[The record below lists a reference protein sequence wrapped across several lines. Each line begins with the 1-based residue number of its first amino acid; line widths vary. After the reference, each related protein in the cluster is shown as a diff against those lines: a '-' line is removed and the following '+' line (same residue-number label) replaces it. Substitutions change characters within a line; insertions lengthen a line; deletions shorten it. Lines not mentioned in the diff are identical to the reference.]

1 MDFELPEELRM
12 LRESAARFTTRE
24 LIPHEPVVIRR
35 DAERGYA
42 DLPLLPPELEKTIMD
57 KAKDAG
63 LVGLEVPEEHGGAG
77 ASILAKCIVVEQL
90 KHSILFPFGFAPNFP
105 DVFMLLESCKGT
117 QIDKYLKPFLRGET
131 QSCIAITEP
140 SAGADVSGMK
150 MRAERVNEGKD
161 GKWLLNGSKQFITH
175 ARYADFMI
183 VITVTDPAA
192 NTKGSRG
199 GMTAFLLDGKQP
211 GISVPTTY
219 PMLGD
224 YAPYAVHFDN
234 VIATDDQVLGEV
246 GGAFVPLQ
254 GRLGLRRMEIAA
266 TCVGLAT
273 RCLKMMIEQAKLR
286 QTFGAPLA
294 DRQAVQ
300 WWIAD
305 SYREIELTRLALY
318 KLAWDLDQK
327 NDTRRDASM
336 VKVQATE
343 MASAVVDRAMQLFGG
358 MGMSKAL
365 PLEYISRVVRI
376 YRIVEGPSEVH
387 RWVVARDLLKNG
399 LPY

>member
-1 MDFELPEELRM
+1 MNFELPEELRM

-24 LIPHEPVVIRR
+24 LIPHEPLVIRR
-35 DAERGYA
+35 DAERGYT
-42 DLPLLPPELEKTIMD
+42 DSPLLPPELEKEILD
-57 KAKDAG
+57 KARTAG
-63 LVGLEVPEEHGGAG
+63 LAGMEVPEAYGGGG

-105 DVFMLLESCKGT
+105 DVYMLIESCKGT
-117 QIDKYLKPFLRGET
+117 QIEKYLKPFLRGET

-140 SAGADVSGMK
+140 GAGADASGIK
-150 MRAERVNEGKD
+150 MRAERKD
-161 GKWLLNGSKQFITH
+161 GKWVLNGTKTYITH

-183 VITVTDPAA
+183 VVTLTDPA
-192 NTKGSRG
+192 KGSRG
-199 GMTAFLLDGKQP
+199 GMTTFLLDANQR
-211 GISVPTTY
+211 GISVPSNY
-219 PMLGD
+219 PTIGD
-224 YAPYAVHFDN
+224 YAPYEIHFDN
-234 VIATDDQVLGEV
+234 VEATDEQVLGEV
-246 GGAFVPLQ
+246 GEAFAPLQ

-266 TCVGLAT
+266 TCVGMAT

-286 QTFGAPLA
+286 KTFGAPLA
-294 DRQAVQ
+294 DRQVVQ

-318 KLAWDLDQK
+318 KLAWDLDQN

-343 MASAVVDRAMQLFGG
+343 MVGAVVDRAMQLFGG
-358 MGMSKAL
+358 MGMTKAL
-365 PLEYISRVVRI
+365 PLEYISRVVRM

-399 LPY
+399 LPF

>member
-1 MDFELPEELRM
+1 MNFELPEELRM

-24 LIPHEPVVIRR
+24 LIPHEPLVIRR
-35 DAERGYA
+35 DAERGYT
-42 DLPLLPPELEKTIMD
+42 DNPLLPPALEKAILD
-57 KAKDAG
+57 KARAAG
-63 LVGLEVPEEHGGAG
+63 LVGLEVPEAYGGAG

-140 SAGADVSGMK
+140 GAGADVSGMK
-150 MRAERVNEGKD
+150 MRAERKNGHWV
-161 GKWLLNGSKQFITH
+161 LNGSKQFITH

-183 VITVTDPAA
+183 VVTVTDPA
-192 NTKGSRG
+192 KGSRG
-199 GMTAFLLDGKQP
+199 GMTTFLLDAKQP

-219 PMLGD
+219 PMSGD
-224 YAPYAVHFDN
+224 YAPYGVHFDN
-234 VIATDDQVLGEV
+234 VEATDDQVLGNV
-246 GGAFVPLQ
+246 GEAFAPLQ

-273 RCLKMMIEQAKLR
+273 RCLKMMLEQARLR

-294 DRQAVQ
+294 ERQAVQ

-318 KLAWDLDQK
+318 KLAWDLDHK
-327 NDTRRDASM
+327 NDVRRDASM

-343 MASAVVDRAMQLFGG
+343 MAGAVVDRAMQLFGG

-365 PLEYISRVVRI
+365 PLEYIARVVRI

-387 RWVVARDLLKNG
+387 RWVVARDLLKHG

>member
-1 MDFELPEELRM
+1 MNFELPEELRM
-12 LRESAARFTTRE
+12 LRASAARFTARE
-24 LIPHEPVVIRR
+24 LIPHEPLVIRR
-35 DAERGYA
+35 EAERGYT
-42 DLPLLPPELEKTIMD
+42 DTPLLPPELEKQIMD
-57 KAKDAG
+57 KAQAAG
-63 LVGLEVPEEHGGAG
+63 LVGLEVPEAYGGAG
-77 ASILAKCIVVEQL
+77 ASILAKCVVVEQL

-105 DVFMLLESCKGT
+105 DVFMLLESCKGA

-140 SAGADVSGMK
+140 GAGADASGIK
-150 MRAERVNEGKD
+150 MRAERKN
-161 GKWLLNGSKQFITH
+161 GKWVLNGSKIFITH

-183 VITVTDPAA
+183 VVTVTDPA
-192 NTKGSRG
+192 KGARG
-199 GMTAFLLDGKQP
+199 GMTTFLLDAKQR
-211 GISVPTTY
+211 GITVPTAY
-219 PMLGD
+219 PMIGD
-224 YAPYAVHFDN
+224 YVPYAVHFDD
-234 VIATDDQVLGEV
+234 VEADDSQVLGEV
-246 GGAFVPLQ
+246 GGAFAPLQ

-273 RCLKMMIEQAKLR
+273 RCLKMMIEHAKQR
-286 QTFGAPLA
+286 STFGAPLA

-318 KLAWDLDQK
+318 KLAWDLDHQH
-327 NDTRRDASM
+327 DVRRDASM

-343 MASAVVDRAMQLFGG
+343 MVAAVVDRAMQLFGG
-358 MGMSKAL
+358 MGMSKEL
-365 PLEYISRVVRI
+365 PLEFISRVVRI

-399 LPY
+399 LPF

>member
-24 LIPHEPVVIRR
+24 LIPHEPLVIRR
-35 DAERGYA
+35 DAERGYT
-42 DLPLLPPELEKTIMD
+42 DNPLLPPELEKQIMD
-57 KAKDAG
+57 KARAAG
-63 LVGLEVPEEHGGAG
+63 LAGLEVPEEHGGAG

-150 MRAERVNEGKD
+150 MRAERKD
-161 GKWLLNGSKQFITH
+161 GKWILNGSKQFITH

-183 VITVTDPAA
+183 VITVTDTA
-192 NTKGSRG
+192 KGSRG
-199 GMTAFLLDGKQP
+199 GMTAFLLDAKQP

-219 PMLGD
+219 PMGGD
-224 YAPYAVHFDN
+224 YAPYGINFDN
-234 VIATDDQVLGEV
+234 VVATDDQVLGEV
-246 GGAFVPLQ
+246 GQAFAPLQ

-286 QTFGAPLA
+286 HTFGAPLA

-318 KLAWDLDQK
+318 KLAWDLDHK
-327 NDTRRDASM
+327 NDVRRDASM

-343 MASAVVDRAMQLFGG
+343 MAGVVVDRAMQLFGG

-365 PLEYISRVVRI
+365 PLEYISRVVRV

-399 LPY
+399 LPF

>member
-1 MDFELPEELRM
+1 MNFELPEELRM

-24 LIPHEPVVIRR
+24 LMPHEPLVIRR
-35 DAERGYA
+35 EAERGYT
-42 DLPLLPPELEKTIMD
+42 DLPLLPPELEKQIMD
-57 KAKDAG
+57 KARAAG
-63 LVGLEVPEEHGGAG
+63 LAGLEVPEEHGGAG
-77 ASILAKCIVVEQL
+77 ASILAKCVVVEQL

-105 DVFMLLESCKGT
+105 DVFMLLESCKGA

-140 SAGADVSGMK
+140 SAGADASGIK
-150 MRAERVNEGKD
+150 MRAERRD
-161 GKWLLNGSKQFITH
+161 GKWLLNGSKIFITH

-183 VITVTDPAA
+183 VVTLTDPA
-192 NTKGSRG
+192 KGSRG
-199 GMTAFLLDGKQP
+199 GMTTFLLDAKQP
-211 GISVPTTY
+211 GITVPTAY
-219 PMLGD
+219 PMIGD

-234 VIATDDQVLGEV
+234 VQANDDQVLGVV
-246 GGAFVPLQ
+246 GEAFAPLQ
-254 GRLGLRRMEIAA
+254 GRLGLRRLEIAA

-286 QTFGAPLA
+286 STFGAPLA
-294 DRQAVQ
+294 ERQAVQ

-318 KLAWDLDQK
+318 KLAWDLDQQH
-327 NDTRRDASM
+327 DTRRDASM

-343 MASAVVDRAMQLFGG
+343 MVGAVVDRAMQLFGG
-358 MGMSKAL
+358 MGMSKEL

-399 LPY
+399 LPF

>member
-12 LRESAARFTTRE
+12 LRESATRFTTRE
-24 LIPHEPVVIRR
+24 LIPHEPLVIRR
-35 DAERGYA
+35 DAERGYT
-42 DLPLLPPELEKTIMD
+42 DNPLLPPELEKQIMD
-57 KAKDAG
+57 KARAAG
-63 LVGLEVPEEHGGAG
+63 LAGIEVPEEHGGAG

-150 MRAERVNEGKD
+150 MRAERKD
-161 GKWLLNGSKQFITH
+161 GKWILNGSKQFITH

-183 VITVTDPAA
+183 VITVTDTA
-192 NTKGSRG
+192 KGSRG
-199 GMTAFLLDGKQP
+199 GMTAFLLDARQP

-219 PMLGD
+219 PMGGD
-224 YAPYAVHFDN
+224 YAPYGINFDN
-234 VIATDDQVLGEV
+234 VVATDEQVLGEV
-246 GGAFVPLQ
+246 GQAFAPLQ

-286 QTFGAPLA
+286 HTFGAPLA

-318 KLAWDLDQK
+318 KLAWDLDHK
-327 NDTRRDASM
+327 NDVRRDASM
-336 VKVQATE
+336 
-343 MASAVVDRAMQLFGG
+343 M
-358 MGMSKAL
+358 
-365 PLEYISRVVRI
+365 
-376 YRIVEGPSEVH
+376 
-387 RWVVARDLLKNG
+387 
-399 LPY
+399 

>member
-1 MDFELPEELRM
+1 MDFELPEELRL
-12 LRESAARFTTRE
+12 LREAAARFTTRE
-24 LIPHEPVVIRR
+24 LFPHEPLVIRR
-35 DAERGYA
+35 EAERGYT
-42 DLPLLPPELEKTIMD
+42 DMPLLPPELEKEILA
-57 KAKDAG
+57 KARTAG
-63 LVGLEVPEEHGGAG
+63 LVGLEVPEGYGGAG
-77 ASILAKCIVVEQL
+77 ASMLAKCVVTEQL
-90 KHSILFPFGFAPNFP
+90 KHSILFPFGFPPNFP
-105 DVFMLLESCKGT
+105 DVFMLLESCKGG

-140 SAGADVSGMK
+140 GAGADASAIQ
-150 MRAERVNEGKD
+150 MRAQRQN
-161 GKWLLNGSKQFITH
+161 GKWVLNGTKIFITH

-183 VITVTDPAA
+183 VVTVTDPA
-192 NTKGSRG
+192 KGARG
-199 GMTAFLLDGKQP
+199 GMTTFLLDAKQR
-211 GISVPTTY
+211 GISVPSAY
-219 PMLGD
+219 PMIGD
-224 YAPYAVHFDN
+224 YQPYEVRFDN
-234 VIATDDQVLGEV
+234 VEASDDQVLGEV
-246 GGAFVPLQ
+246 GQAFVPLQ

-266 TCVGLAT
+266 TCVGLAS

-286 QTFGAPLA
+286 KTFGAPLA
-294 DRQAVQ
+294 ERQAVQ

-343 MASAVVDRAMQLFGG
+343 MVAAVVDRAMQLFGG

-365 PLEYISRVVRI
+365 PLEFISRVTRI

>member
-1 MDFELPEELRM
+1 MNFELPEELRL
-12 LRESAARFTTRE
+12 LREAAARFTARE
-24 LIPHEPVVIRR
+24 LIPHEPLVIRR
-35 DAERGYA
+35 EAERGYN
-42 DLPLLPPELEKTIMD
+42 DTPLLPPDLEKTIMA
-57 KAKDAG
+57 KARAAG
-63 LVGLEVPEEHGGAG
+63 LVALEVPEEYGGAG
-77 ASILAKCIVVEQL
+77 ASILAKCVVVEQL

-105 DVFMLLESCKGT
+105 DVFMLLESCKGS

-140 SAGADVSGMK
+140 GAGADASGIK
-150 MRAERVNEGKD
+150 MRAERVNGGRGD
-161 GKWLLNGSKQFITH
+161 KWILNGEKTFITH

-183 VITVTDPAA
+183 VVTVTDPA
-192 NTKGSRG
+192 KGTRG
-199 GMTAFLLDGKQP
+199 GMTTFLLDAKQP
-211 GISVPTTY
+211 GISVPASY
-219 PMLGD
+219 PMIGD
-224 YAPYAVHFDN
+224 YQPYAIHFNN
-234 VIATDDQVLGEV
+234 VEAGDEQVLGEV
-246 GGAFVPLQ
+246 GEAFAPLQ

-266 TCVGLAT
+266 TCVGLAS

-286 QTFGAPLA
+286 RTFGAPLA
-294 DRQAVQ
+294 ERQAVQ

-327 NDTRRDASM
+327 HDTRRDASM

-343 MASAVVDRAMQLFGG
+343 MVAAVADRAMQLFGG
-358 MGMSKAL
+358 MGMSKEL

-399 LPY
+399 LPF

>member
-12 LRESAARFTTRE
+12 LRDAAARFTTRE

-35 DAERGYA
+35 EAERGYN
-42 DLPLLPPELEKTIMD
+42 DLPLLPPELEKQIMD
-57 KAKDAG
+57 KARAAG

-77 ASILAKCIVVEQL
+77 ASILAKCVVVEQL

-117 QIDKYLKPFLRGET
+117 QIDKYLKPFVRGET

-140 SAGADVSGMK
+140 GAGADASGIK
-150 MRAERVNEGKD
+150 MRAERKN
-161 GKWLLNGSKQFITH
+161 GKWILNGNKIFITH

-183 VITVTDPAA
+183 VVTVTDPA
-192 NTKGSRG
+192 KGSRG
-199 GMTAFLLDGKQP
+199 GMTAFLLDRNQP
-211 GISVPTTY
+211 GISVPTSY
-219 PMLGD
+219 PMIGD
-224 YAPYAVHFDN
+224 YAPYAVHFDS
-234 VIATDDQVLGEV
+234 VEASDEQVLGEV
-246 GGAFVPLQ
+246 GQAFAPMQ

-266 TCVGLAT
+266 TCLGLAN
-273 RCLKMMIEQAKLR
+273 RCLKMMIEQAKVR
-286 QTFGAPLA
+286 KTFGAPLA

-318 KLAWDLDQK
+318 KLAWDIDQK
-327 NDTRRDASM
+327 KDVRRDASM

-343 MASAVVDRAMQLFGG
+343 MVGAVVDRAMQLFGG
-358 MGMSKAL
+358 MGMSKEL

-376 YRIVEGPSEVH
+376 YRVVEGPSEVH

>member
-24 LIPHEPVVIRR
+24 LIPHEPLVIRR
-35 DAERGYA
+35 DAERGYT
-42 DLPLLPPELEKTIMD
+42 DNPLLPPELEKQITD
-57 KAKDAG
+57 KARAAG

-117 QIDKYLKPFLRGET
+117 QINKYLKPFLRGET

-150 MRAERVNEGKD
+150 MRAERKD
-161 GKWLLNGSKQFITH
+161 GKWILNGSKQFITH

-183 VITVTDPAA
+183 VITVTDPA
-192 NTKGSRG
+192 KGSRG
-199 GMTAFLLDGKQP
+199 GMTAFLLDANQP

-219 PMLGD
+219 PMGGD
-224 YAPYAVHFDN
+224 YAPYGINFDN
-234 VIATDDQVLGEV
+234 VVATDDQVLGEV
-246 GGAFVPLQ
+246 GQAFAPLQ
-254 GRLGLRRMEIAA
+254 SRLGLRRMEIAA

-286 QTFGAPLA
+286 HTFGAPLA

-318 KLAWDLDQK
+318 KLAWDLDHK
-327 NDTRRDASM
+327 NDVRRDASM

-343 MASAVVDRAMQLFGG
+343 MAGLVVDRAMQLFGG

-365 PLEYISRVVRI
+365 PLEYIARVVRV

-399 LPY
+399 LPF